1 MNSALRAERLDTGAQ
16 DWQAN
21 CDWRAGG
28 LRHLSAGEL
37 MQEGGGAW
45 GSGLSEWV
53 SGELFQGIQ
62 GRGAGREAGE
72 AKEHAKQRYQ
82 LWVSRGDQRPGVRGY
97 GKVWWSD

>member
-37 MQEGGGAW
+37 MQEGG
-45 GSGLSEWV
+45 
-53 SGELFQGIQ
+53 
-62 GRGAGREAGE
+62 RGGGMR
-72 AKEHAKQRYQ
+72 
-82 LWVSRGDQRPGVRGY
+82 
-97 GKVWWSD
+97 